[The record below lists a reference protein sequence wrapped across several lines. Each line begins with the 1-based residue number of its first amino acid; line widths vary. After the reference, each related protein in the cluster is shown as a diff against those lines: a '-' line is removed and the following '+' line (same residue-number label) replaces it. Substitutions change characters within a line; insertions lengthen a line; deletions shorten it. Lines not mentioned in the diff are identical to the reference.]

1 MEQLPPQM
9 LPVVP
14 YLRFGIFD
22 LAIPNIIAWL
32 AVILILLVGAWA
44 RLPKFF
50 EPNPK

>member
-9 LPVVP
+9 LPGVP
-14 YLRFGIFD
+14 YLKFGIFD

-32 AVILILLVGAWA
+32 AVILIFFVGAWT

-50 EPNPK
+50 EPNSE

>member
-9 LPVVP
+9 LPAVP
-14 YLRFGIFD
+14 HLKFSIFD

-32 AVILILLVGAWA
+32 AVILILFVGAWA

-50 EPNPK
+50 EPNSE